1 MTHVATALRMNTDY
15 CIVRALPIQ
24 LLSGTLSRALPRKDP
39 PTFCESFRDLTA
51 NHRGRPYTTHR
62 GLKMQAA
69 LVEDGYGKKNSG
81 TLDSSNHLSHAI
93 ECPVSCKCACYKKLE
108 AVTSGSPAPASKP
121 QLSQELAR
129 SNTQTY
135 SHVCAQRAQ
144 APNLTQNAHSWVP
157 HPVCHECLLRPS

>member
-15 CIVRALPIQ
+15 CIARARPIQ

-39 PTFCESFRDLTA
+39 PTFCKSFRDLTA

-93 ECPVSCKCACYKKLE
+93 ECPVSCKRACYKKLE
-108 AVTSGSPAPASKP
+108 AVPAARPPRRQNHSFLRNWPGATPKPPATSVLKGPKP
-121 QLSQELAR
+121 QI
-129 SNTQTY
+129 
-135 SHVCAQRAQ
+135 SHRTPTHGFHTLYVTSAY
-144 APNLTQNAHSWVP
+144 
-157 HPVCHECLLRPS
+157 